1 MDTDKR
7 DPINTKLQI
16 KPFKVTNEFLFVFM
30 FNPIYDMP
38 YPMPYRGIDYY
49 LAVTVGGAL

>member
-7 DPINTKLQI
+7 DPINTKVQI
-16 KPFKVTNEFLFVFM
+16 KPFKVTDEFLFVM

-38 YPMPYRGIDYY
+38 YPMPYTDTDYY
-49 LAVTVGGAL
+49 LAVAVGGAL